1 MVFNVRCFKCGEQ
14 AVRLILGGRAIIHA
28 RCHACDSNL
37 LAEIMALQEEAE
49 AAAMAK
55 KEESQSGCQDAPATT
70 NIAFPAAKRNTD
82 EGLQT
87 GS

>member
-1 MVFNVRCFKCGEQ
+1 VVFNVRCFKCGEQ

-37 LAEIMALQEEAE
+37 LAEVMALQEEAE
-49 AAAMAK
+49 
-55 KEESQSGCQDAPATT
+55 G
-70 NIAFPAAKRNTD
+70 AAKARKGSVQEPPPTANIPFPSNERQVD
-82 EGLQT
+82 EGLKT